1 MDDIKEPESQVT
13 AGRADPSESPGT
25 EILLPPVVFGPKNH
39 RRGAFMT
46 TAWKSSALICSN
58 GAICP

>member
-25 EILLPPVVFGPKNH
+25 EILLPPVVFGPP
-39 RRGAFMT
+39 F
-46 TAWKSSALICSN
+46 SIL
-58 GAICP
+58 